1 MAQTA
6 EQKTRIGYFA
16 GPMDILD
23 RYLDYYDATTRFDF
37 AAAKKAKANA
47 VINIASVDQ
56 RSLYK
61 DTEKFQCRAGL
72 LIASVALR
80 GDLAQIKE

>member
-1 MAQTA
+1 M
-6 EQKTRIGYFA
+6 
-16 GPMDILD
+16 
-23 RYLDYYDATTRFDF
+23 
-37 AAAKKAKANA
+37 
-47 VINIASVDQ
+47 INIASVDQ

-80 GDLAQIKE
+80 GDLAQLKE